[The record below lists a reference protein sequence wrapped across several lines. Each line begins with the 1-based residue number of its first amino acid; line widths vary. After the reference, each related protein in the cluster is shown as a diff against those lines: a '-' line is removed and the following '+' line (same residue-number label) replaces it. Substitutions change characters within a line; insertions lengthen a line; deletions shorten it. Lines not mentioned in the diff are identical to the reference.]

1 MGTALSDDV
10 NRLRD
15 AKIAL
20 GGSFEI
26 PLVTPLQTPR
36 HAQRVLITPIRGPV
50 SYTHLTLPTILRV

>member
-36 HAQRVLITPIRGPV
+36 HAQRVLITPIRGQTNQ
-50 SYTHLTLPTILRV
+50 SLALGYRAQT